1 MAYFIRIKLLDDL
14 GEMKINLDKV
24 TTVSISKGDDNRKC
38 INIHYDND
46 YDAILVEGISIKD
59 AEQTFKKF
67 PS

>member
-1 MAYFIRIKLLDDL
+1 MAHFIKIEFLDDL

-24 TTVSISKGDDNRKC
+24 TTVSINKGDDNRKC
-38 INIHYDND
+38 INIHYDNG

-67 PS
+67 PC